1 MYVCLPVYKYSI
13 SLAFGF
19 RFGFVHAGKLV
30 QYIHMYMRWQRVPS
44 RLPCMHGI
52 SKNNTF
58 SGHTSIRPNYAASLK
73 YAFSAENS
81 AGIICQ
87 TLVCLCETKITR
99 PAVLLEEIMA
109 SHKPVNPFDPSALG
123 AFSLSFCLSVCLSV
137 CHVALKSL

>member
-1 MYVCLPVYKYSI
+1 MLYLHALATRTVTTPV
-13 SLAFGF
+13 
-19 RFGFVHAGKLV
+19 
-30 QYIHMYMRWQRVPS
+30 
-44 RLPCMHGI
+44 HGI

-73 YAFSAENS
+73 YAFSAEIS
-81 AGIICQ
+81 AGIIRQ
-87 TLVCLCETKITR
+87 TLVFLCETKITR

-123 AFSLSFCLSVCLSV
+123 AFPLSSCLSV